1 MSFHYCFELLSGPM
15 FIEGWY
21 IRYIKAFFMG
31 GDHSLTPTVHYKIV
45 LLEGG
50 RFGIWSSSHQLCGR
64 LHQCRVKNLV
74 SFQWKCSVHGWLG
87 CNNHLEKYESPWEGW
102 HPIYE
107 MENKKCLKPP
117 TSMLLSRWIKQCWA
131 PILIK
136 SSPSPQLSAW
146 VLLHP
151 PEHIRQ
157 IGDPRQF
164 FAPELPSAVD
174 IFQGPTCVVP
184 KTPLAELL

>member
-1 MSFHYCFELLSGPM
+1 MSFHYCFELLSGSM

-31 GDHSLTPTVHYKIV
+31 GDHSLTPMVHYKMV

-50 RFGIWSSSHQLCGR
+50 RFGIWSSSHQLRGR
-64 LHQCRVKNLV
+64 LHQCRGKNLV
-74 SFQWKCSVHGWLG
+74 SFQWKCSVHGWLVVQQPSWKIWKSMG
-87 CNNHLEKYESPWEGW
+87 RMTSH
-102 HPIYE
+102 E

-131 PILIK
+131 PSLIK